1 MSRVYFRRAPP
12 DRRRVAGGPIRRVQ
26 EKLAAERLLQRGVDG
41 VFGGDTEQALG
52 RFQAAHGIPQ
62 IGAIDRDTWSL
73 AVSKE
78 PPALFERCL
87 QLTADFESHGFELVQ
102 GNFDGAGLTW
112 GIVGF
117 TLKSGE
123 IKAIVEA
130 ADRISA
136 EILDAAFRELAAP
149 FRDALGRS
157 IPQQIRW
164 ADAMSSGPWRAELP
178 APWVS
183 AFRRFGADPR
193 VQSIQLRR
201 AGTYWDKAIEI
212 ARRYSLAN
220 ELGFALAFDIAVQ
233 NGGVHDS
240 VAEAIAGP
248 LEVAAQST
256 EREVRIVIANGVADG
271 SNPRWTEDVRERKLA
286 IATGAGT
293 VHKARYM
300 LEEWGL
306 GEYEV
311 QPDP

>member
-12 DRRRVAGGPIRRVQ
+12 DRRRVAGRPVRRVQ
-26 EKLAAERLLQRGVDG
+26 EKLDSQGLLQRGVDG
-41 VFGGDTEQALG
+41 VFGGDTEQALD
-52 RFQAAHGIPQ
+52 RFQEARGIPRSR
-62 IGAIDRDTWSL
+62 AIDADTWSL
-73 AVSKE
+73 AVSKD

-123 IKAIVEA
+123 IKAIVER
-130 ADRISA
+130 ADQINL
-136 EILDAAFRELAAP
+136 EIVDVAFGPLATTLREVLRRP
-149 FRDALGRS
+149 M
-157 IPQQIRW
+157 PKQIQW
-164 ADAMSSGPWRAELP
+164 ADAISSGLSRASLP
-178 APWVS
+178 ASWTN

-193 VQSIQLRR
+193 VQLIQLGR
-201 AGTYWDKAIEI
+201 ARSYWDKAIEI
-212 ARRYSLAN
+212 ARRYSLTS

-248 LEVAAQST
+248 LEAAAQTT
-256 EREVRIVIANGVADG
+256 ERDVRIVLANGVADG
-271 SNPRWTEDVRERKLA
+271 SNSRWTEDVRDRKLA
-286 IATGAGT
+286 LATGAGS

-300 LEEWGL
+300 LEDWGL
-306 GEYEV
+306 GEYEAAAI
-311 QPDP
+311 

>member
-12 DRRRVAGGPIRRVQ
+12 DRRRVAGPPIRRIQ
-26 EKLAAERLLQRGVDG
+26 EKLDSEGLLQRGVDG
-41 VFGGDTEQALG
+41 VFGGDTEQALD
-52 RFQAAHGIPQ
+52 RFQKARGISRSR
-62 IGAIDRDTWSL
+62 AIDLDTWSL

-78 PPALFERCL
+78 PPAPFERCL

-123 IKAIVEA
+123 IKAIVEESDRTSA
-130 ADRISA
+130 AIV
-136 EILDAAFRELAAP
+136 DAAFGELATP
-149 FRDALGRS
+149 LREILGRPL
-157 IPQQIRW
+157 PQQILW
-164 ADAMSSGPWRAELP
+164 ADAMSSGRWRADLP
-178 APWVS
+178 APWTR

-193 VQSIQLRR
+193 VQVIQLGRARR
-201 AGTYWDKAIEI
+201 YWDKAIEI
-212 ARRYSLAN
+212 ARNYSLTS

-248 LEVAAQST
+248 LEVATRSG
-256 EREVRIVIANGVADG
+256 EREVRIVIGNGVADG

-286 IATGAGT
+286 IATGEGT
-293 VHKARYM
+293 VHKARY
-300 LEEWGL
+300 LLREWGL
-306 GEYEV
+306 DEYEV
-311 QPDP
+311 QPD